1 MNEDWMN
8 QAYPKESPVSAPSVT
23 LGGYVARTFGW
34 MFAGLLTTF
43 LVAFSGYMT
52 GGLHWLRIFQAGFIC
67 FLLRK

>member
-52 GGLHWLRIFQAGFIC
+52 G
-67 FLLRK
+67 